1 VPAPSR
7 FKALLLVF
15 LLVVLVVV
23 GTVSYI
29 AWRQTVP
36 RPTVTIAPAPRLI
49 GSTTALAVTVQAA
62 RGNIAVAEVRLV
74 QGGTRAT
81 AAKLEASP
89 ASRIDLPA
97 VIEPRAIGIKEG
109 GATLEVWARDDFWRP
124 LRFEDKPVV
133 SVPITID
140 LTPPA
145 IEVLSATQYLY
156 QGGGGLVA
164 FRVKGGE
171 AGRVRVGTM
180 TFPSFPVGDGGAR
193 ISLFALPWN
202 MPLDTPIAIIAQD
215 EAGNTASRGLQ
226 SEVRPRRF
234 PRDVIEIKDGL
245 LQAKVPEL
253 LPQYPPDKPLLDGF
267 LVINRDQRQQ
277 AEDQK
282 RQISA
287 KTADRALWEGAFVQP
302 PNSKV
307 FSNFAETRTY
317 RYKGKEIDTQVHL
330 GYDVASLKQ
339 SPVPAANKGVVVFAG
354 PLTIYGNT
362 VIVDHGLGLQSL
374 YGHLSRIDVKVGDTV
389 AKAQELG
396 RSGTTGLAIGD
407 HIHFET
413 LIGGVSVTPVEWW
426 DLKWIRDRVGKP
438 LKDAGLPEIAGV
450 QYGGGAAE
458 GKPDAPRRRAGGRR
472 R

>member
-1 VPAPSR
+1 
-7 FKALLLVF
+7 
-15 LLVVLVVV
+15 
-23 GTVSYI
+23 
-29 AWRQTVP
+29 
-36 RPTVTIAPAPRLI
+36 
-49 GSTTALAVTVQAA
+49 
-62 RGNIAVAEVRLV
+62 
-74 QGGTRAT
+74 
-81 AAKLEASP
+81 
-89 ASRIDLPA
+89 
-97 VIEPRAIGIKEG
+97 
-109 GATLEVWARDDFWRP
+109 
-124 LRFEDKPVV
+124 
-133 SVPITID
+133 
-140 LTPPA
+140 
-145 IEVLSATQYLY
+145 
-156 QGGGGLVA
+156 VA

-193 ISLFALPWN
+193 ISLFALPWD
-202 MPLDTPIAIIAQD
+202 MPLDTPIAITGQD

-226 SEVRPRRF
+226 SEVRRRRF

-253 LPQYPPDKPLLDGF
+253 LPQHPPDKPLLDGF
-267 LVINRDQRQQ
+267 LLINRDQRKQ

-317 RYKGKEIDTQVHL
+317 VYKGKEVDTQVHL

-389 AKAQELG
+389 EKGQELG

-450 QYGGGAAE
+450 QYGGGAADVRGE
-458 GKPDAPRRRAGGRR
+458 PKASRARRIQK
-472 R
+472 